1 MVTDFPYI
9 DLFFVAE
16 ENWVGITMAPEKI
29 DEGLDQAS
37 VLAEMG
43 ARQYRRKPAPNLDLL
58 CGQQAFSN
66 RSSR

>member
-1 MVTDFPYI
+1 
-9 DLFFVAE
+9 
-16 ENWVGITMAPEKI
+16 MAPEKI

-58 CGQQAFSN
+58 CGQQAFPN